1 MATCSAGGL
10 AAQKFGEFINW
21 VNIETLPRPLVEM
34 ARLCIIDCLSSCF
47 TIARSREANA
57 LIEIFLKDSTGG
69 RSTIVGTPFS
79 MAPDVAAMINGVSAA
94 ETVRNDTH
102 PATASHP
109 GMCVIP
115 AALALAEDRSA
126 SGAALIEATVAGYE
140 IMLRLG
146 QAIVTP
152 EFSAQFRPTG
162 WLGAVGAAAACAKI
176 LNLNPEQ
183 SRNAISLAMNQAAG
197 FSEWAYARTNELVM
211 HSGNA
216 ARSGVISALLAEKGI
231 AAAPSIFE
239 GKGGVLAA
247 FGASDKAHVLT
258 DRLSEEFEM
267 LSVVFKEAPA
277 CIYAQGPSQLA
288 MELVTAHQLPIDA
301 IDHILIEMPE
311 TPVSYPGCN
320 FGGPFDSRIS
330 ASASVKFSVA
340 TILACRSIA
349 DVNWDCFEDEQITAL
364 AKRIEMKID
373 PKLSAAFP
381 SANGTRMTA
390 FLQQGTSVIVEQ
402 DDMEPMSLNKINKRF
417 FNSATEFHDDDYA
430 EKLLRNFNFI
440 EKFQDV
446 SAVWKS

>member
-1 MATCSAGGL
+1 MVTYSTGELAT
-10 AAQKFGEFINW
+10 QKFGQFVNR
-21 VNIETLPRPLVEM
+21 VNIETLPHSVVEM

-57 LIEIFLKDSTGG
+57 LIEIFLRDRSGG
-69 RSTIVGTPFS
+69 RATIVGTPFA

-115 AALALAEDRSA
+115 AALALAEDRGA
-126 SGAALIEATVAGYE
+126 SGSTLIEATVVGYE
-140 IMLRLG
+140 VMLRLG
-146 QAIVTP
+146 LAIVTP

-176 LNLNPEQ
+176 LNLNPDQ
-183 SRNAISLAMNQAAG
+183 AGNAISLAMNQAAG
-197 FSEWAYARTNELVM
+197 FSEWAHARTNELVL

-216 ARSGVISALLAEKGI
+216 AQSGVISALLAEKGI
-231 AAAPSIFE
+231 AAASSIFE

-247 FGASDKAHVLT
+247 FGATDKAHILT
-258 DRLSEEFEM
+258 DRLGEEFEM

-288 MELVTAHQLPIDA
+288 MELVTAHQLPLSS
-301 IDHILIEMPE
+301 IDHILIEMPA
-311 TPVSYPGCN
+311 TPASYPGCN

-349 DVNWDCFEDEQITAL
+349 EVNWDRFEDAQITDL

-373 PKLSAAFP
+373 PELSAAFP
-381 SANGTRMTA
+381 SVNGTRMTA
-390 FLQQGTSVIVEQ
+390 FLRQGAAVIVEQ
-402 DDMEPMSLNKINKRF
+402 NDMEPMSVDKIYERFLNGAVEFYNK
-417 FNSATEFHDDDYA
+417 EDG
-430 EKLLRNFNFI
+430 EKLLQNFRFI
-440 EKFQDV
+440 EEFQDLCG
-446 SAVWKS
+446 VWKS